1 MSKED
6 KLNNYLEDIP
16 ISLPCDTIETL
27 MQGYM
32 QRTLKIS
39 TRDKVLGHLINCA
52 RCRKKYK
59 AKAKN
64 TYHKVFDLDEEL
76 RLLLCEA
83 LVTGERTVNVIA
95 SLVPERLSRLLEC
108 YRDKWTIIARN
119 KDFITSVIAISNKQI
134 YDDITNK
141 PTVSDSEQE
150 FLHYLIQENSRMID
164 EYERAF
170 QTISSTLG
178 VDNYVG

>member
-6 KLNNYLEDIP
+6 KVNNYLKDIP

-52 RCRKKYK
+52 RCRKKYI
-59 AKAKN
+59 AEAKN
-64 TYHKVFDLDEEL
+64 TYHKAFNLDEEL
-76 RLLLCEA
+76 KLLLCEA
-83 LVTGERTVNVIA
+83 LVTGERTVNIIA
-95 SLVPERLSRLLEC
+95 SLEPKRLNELLEC
-108 YRDKWTIIARN
+108 YKDKWAIIARN

-134 YDDITNK
+134 YNDITSK
-141 PTVSDSEQE
+141 STISDLEQE
-150 FLHYLIQENSRMID
+150 FLHYLIQENSRIID
-164 EYERAF
+164 ECERAF
-170 QTISSTLG
+170 QTIGSTLG
-178 VDNYVG
+178 VDKYVG